1 MKKKTGP
8 TTNFKS
14 EISKAELPPSLTP
27 KEMRVLIFIEEAL
40 QKNGMAPTF
49 QEIQSH
55 FGFASINSVQNY
67 LKQLTLKGY
76 VHIPQNQKRAIQIL
90 RPSVALKTEILNQ
103 ISTKTESSRLK
114 LLQAHEK
121 TLFSPP
127 IRLPIMGRVAAG
139 QPLERFVHDEYFDVP
154 PTMVKNPDK
163 TYVLKVEGDS
173 MIEDGIFD
181 GDLILVEKRNSVQNG
196 DIIVASVEN
205 ESTVKRYFL
214 RRPEANTSNLHSI
227 EGRVIELK
235 PANSQMKSLWYSPE
249 QVAIQG
255 LVIGLIRQFI

>member
-1 MKKKTGP
+1 MKKNKRTSSG
-8 TTNFKS
+8 N
-14 EISKAELPPSLTP
+14 ELPPSLTP
-27 KEMRVLIFIEEAL
+27 KEMNVLRFIEKEL
-40 QKNGMAPTF
+40 QEKGIAPTF

-76 VHIPQNQKRAIQIL
+76 VNIPQNQKRAIQVL
-90 RPSVALKTEILNQ
+90 RPATALKKEIINQ
-103 ISTKTESSRLK
+103 FSTKTGPSRLK
-114 LLQAHEK
+114 LLQAREEA
-121 TLFSPP
+121 LSSPLM
-127 IRLPIMGRVAAG
+127 RLPVMGRVAAG
-139 QPLERFVHDEYFDVP
+139 QPLERFLHDEFLDVP
-154 PTMVKNPDK
+154 PSMVKNPDK
-163 TYVLKVEGDS
+163 TFVLKVEGDS

-214 RRPEANTSNLHSI
+214 RRPSPAEKNTSPSEEDRL
-227 EGRVIELK
+227 VELK
-235 PANSQMKSLWYSPE
+235 PANSRMKSLWYSPE

-255 LVIGLIRQFI
+255 LVIGLIRQFL